1 MVAAIGVACIP
12 SDTGMKMI
20 VVTTISTKG
29 GVGKTTTAANLGGI
43 LADLGLRV
51 LLIDADEQP
60 SLSKYFPVREVAPHG
75 LTQALQ
81 AGLFSRTNISSVD
94 LPVPGRLDLVIGD
107 AHDGNLRQW
116 LSPRLD
122 RAFRMR
128 SALRA
133 SPLLADYDVI
143 LIDTQGAAGEILDT
157 AALAADVLLS
167 PIAPDILSAREFRQG
182 TIQQLEHLE
191 AAGIGLGQIKALIYR
206 KDRSRDAR
214 MISDEIRRDFL
225 ALRGRVDVLK
235 CVVPYAKAYKEAA
248 TLRIPVHWHEP
259 NRSTAAAAG
268 TPSAARVMLELVWEL
283 IPNFAGL
290 WPESIRKTLNGVDRA
305 ALEQLIEEERS

>member
-1 MVAAIGVACIP
+1 
-12 SDTGMKMI
+12 MI
-20 VVTTISTKG
+20 VITTISTKG
-29 GVGKTTTAANLGGI
+29 GVGKTTTVANLGGI

-60 SLSKYFPVREVAPHG
+60 SLSKYFPLRHIAPHG

-81 AGLFSRTNISSVD
+81 AGVFTPDNISVID
-94 LPVPGRLDLVIGD
+94 LPLPGCLDLVIGD
-107 AHDGNLRQW
+107 AHDGDLRRW
-116 LSPRLD
+116 LGPRLD

-128 SALRA
+128 NALRV
-133 SPLLADYDVI
+133 SSVLSDYDVV
-143 LIDTQGAAGEILDT
+143 LVDTQGAAGEILDT

-182 TIQQLEHLE
+182 TLQQLEHLD

-214 MISDEIRRDFL
+214 LISDEIRRDFL
-225 ALRGRVDVLK
+225 SLRGRVDVLS
-235 CVVPYAKAYKEAA
+235 CVVPHAKAYKEAA
-248 TLRIPVHWHEP
+248 TLRIPVHWHELT
-259 NRSTAAAAG
+259 RTAAGAAG

-283 IPNFAGL
+283 IPTFTGL
-290 WPESIRKTLNGVDRA
+290 WPESIRKQLNGADRA
-305 ALEQLIEEERS
+305 ALEALSEEAA